1 MVEIE
6 VNCEFYGENKERL
19 SEIFHSNEMSV
30 GHHSIKKAQS
40 GLWAMYL
47 DIVYA

>member
-6 VNCEFYGENKERL
+6 VNCEFYGENKESL
-19 SEIFHSNEMSV
+19 SGTSSY
-30 GHHSIKKAQS
+30 KKAQS

-47 DIVYA
+47 DIEYAQQ